1 MTQRQ
6 CFIHVVMCCF
16 YKIINMSHKNLLIL
30 EQNEK
35 GWKMTKGRKRYR
47 KLKKKIWS
55 KLRRKSEDDI
65 GYKGYEF

>member
-1 MTQRQ
+1 
-6 CFIHVVMCCF
+6 
-16 YKIINMSHKNLLIL
+16 MSHKNLLIL

-47 KLKKKIWS
+47 KLKKKICS

>member
-1 MTQRQ
+1 
-6 CFIHVVMCCF
+6 
-16 YKIINMSHKNLLIL
+16 MSHKNLLIL

-35 GWKMTKGRKRYR
+35 GWKMTKSRMRYR

-55 KLRRKSEDDI
+55 KLRRKSDDNNI